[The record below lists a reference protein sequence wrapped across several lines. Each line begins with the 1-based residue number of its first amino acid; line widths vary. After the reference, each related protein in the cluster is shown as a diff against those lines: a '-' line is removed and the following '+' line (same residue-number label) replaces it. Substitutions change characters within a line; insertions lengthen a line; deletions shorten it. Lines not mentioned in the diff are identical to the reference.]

1 LCAACGAEFEQPI
14 RGRPRKYCYRCV
26 PPGSGAAAMRAWRA
40 VNPERV
46 EAYNDSRRVS
56 EQVFYCAVCR
66 RPFAATSS
74 RRMLCGDTSCKYQ
87 REDPEKRKARWTRGN
102 ERRRQAKGG
111 V

>member
-1 LCAACGAEFEQPI
+1 
-14 RGRPRKYCYRCV
+14 
-26 PPGSGAAAMRAWRA
+26 MRAWRA

-46 EAYNDSRRVS
+46 EAYNESRRVR
-56 EQVFYCAVCR
+56 EQVFYCVVCR

-74 RRMLCGDTSCKYQ
+74 RRLLCGDTSCKYR
-87 REDPEKRKARWTRGN
+87 REDPEKRKARWARGN